1 MAIDPKKRK
10 KAEELIYS
18 VMNALDVSETNSDHY
33 KEQFAKMSDTQFEN
47 LFKGEFPLRFHIKPF
62 EIEPQMKDIKRALK
76 ILDVPMLEK
85 VNLPHVYKNSE
96 GMPVQSKDC
105 HVGYIH
111 IKKVQQFLTKKN
123 SMSTNIEQRDMKTG
137 LLINYDKNGKTSDKE
152 TEALIT
158 MGLDNAVKEFTGF
171 KADSINA
178 KNIAYNT
185 INTTG
190 QLSLKDIP
198 FDQEDSLAKN
208 LMEVYMIGAM
218 LKTNMIT
225 DSYLLPYY
233 SRDKKKA
240 IQRA

>member
-1 MAIDPKKRK
+1 MAIT
-10 KAEELIYS
+10 KAARDRSEKLIYE
-18 VMNALDVSETNSDHY
+18 VMDALDKTKTNSDAY
-33 KEQFAKMSDTQFEN
+33 KKQFSKMDDAAFEK
-47 LFKGEFPLRFHIKPF
+47 LFKGRFPLRFYTDTF
-62 EIEPQMKDIKRALK
+62 NIEPKQQDLERAAKVLK
-76 ILDVPMLEK
+76 IPLLEK
-85 VNLPHVYKNSE
+85 VNLPHIYRNEE
-96 GMPVQSKDC
+96 GVAVQSKIC

-123 SMSTNIEQRDMKTG
+123 SMSTNIDSRDMKTG

-152 TEALIT
+152 AEALIT
-158 MGLDNAVKEFTGF
+158 MGLDATVAEFTGF

-198 FDQEDSLAKN
+198 FDQEDSLAKK
-208 LMEVYMIGAM
+208 LMDVYMIGAM
-218 LKTNMIT
+218 LKTNVIT

-233 SRDKKKA
+233 AKEKKNA
-240 IQRA
+240 VQRA